1 METVR
6 TNDQVV
12 ARLNRLYGKR
22 TANSLYSFWTQM
34 TTRGEEVVSA
44 QYGKSQFYV
53 NRKKLVLA
61 GVSWLG
67 SDIVVIANETALP
80 RDFVPL
86 RTDFR
91 LCRAPIA
98 NASVFNHCPVQWGQL
113 RAAA

>member
-1 METVR
+1 
-6 TNDQVV
+6 
-12 ARLNRLYGKR
+12 
-22 TANSLYSFWTQM
+22 M